1 MTLVKENPTHLE
13 APPINVLFEEAH
25 RRRQRRWMIGLAL
38 SLVLVV
44 TAATTLVLLRSG
56 HSGRS
61 ATTVD
66 HGQRSPVTP
75 VSAATTPGVA
85 WIDYDAQL
93 HVGNPITGTQRVVAT
108 NTGASPVVPLV
119 EANGRVY
126 WVDTKTTFSPQ
137 SGDSLPTVHDFNLA
151 NGQVRSDGTGQRVF
165 LSADKRDLMIYR
177 TASDLS
183 EVPIGRSGPTR
194 QFTIPFGWA
203 LSGGAGFA
211 LPAAVA
217 NGFVAERPS
226 GQPGVFTFGIW
237 NPGSGHIRVIGNE
250 WGIIDSFTPPG
261 GHASL
266 LALVPAHCGFDRA
279 CPIKIITSTTL
290 AAVSVH
296 DPLPY
301 GFDVGGAFSADGRK
315 LAVFVRTNSGAVNPT
330 TQMAVVTTRTG
341 ALHLVKGA
349 RSNIG
354 ESVGWAQWLPGDRTI
369 IGGALADTN
378 FSSTAFIDN
387 HYLVNAGTLAAQ
399 PFTLIANRDLDVNF
413 SAVAFSSPH

>member
-1 MTLVKENPTHLE
+1 MTLTREGPPPVN
-13 APPINVLFEEAH
+13 APSINVLFEEAH
-25 RRRQRRWMIGLAL
+25 RRRQRRWVIGLAL
-38 SLVLVV
+38 SFVLVV
-44 TAATTLVLLRSG
+44 TAAMTLALLS
-56 HSGRS
+56 SGRS

-66 HGQRSPVTP
+66 HAQRSPATP
-75 VSAATTPGVA
+75 VSAASTPGVA

-93 HVGNPITGTQRVVAT
+93 HVGNPITETQRVVAT
-108 NTGASPVVPLV
+108 NTGASAVTPLV

-126 WVDTKTTFSPQ
+126 WVDTRRTFSPQ
-137 SGDSLPTVHDFNLA
+137 SGYSLPTVHDFNLA
-151 NGQVRSDGTGQRVF
+151 NGQVRNDGTGQRVF
-165 LSADKRDLMIYR
+165 LSADKRYLMIYR

-194 QFTIPFGWA
+194 QITIPFGWA
-203 LSGGAGFA
+203 LSSGAGFA

-217 NGFVAERPS
+217 NGIVVERPS

-237 NPGSGHIRVIGNE
+237 DPSSGHIRVIGND

-261 GHASL
+261 AHTSL
-266 LALVPAHCGFDRA
+266 LALVPANCGFDRA
-279 CPIKIITSTTL
+279 CPIKIITTTTL

-301 GFDVGGAFSADGRK
+301 GFDVGGAFSADGRR
-315 LAVFVRTNSGAVNPT
+315 LAVFVKTNSGAVNPT
-330 TQMAVVTTRTG
+330 TQMAVANTRTG

-369 IGGALADTN
+369 IGGALAGTN
-378 FSSTAFIDN
+378 FSSTAFLDN

-399 PFTLIANRDLDVNF
+399 PFTLTANRDLDINF
-413 SAVAFSSPH
+413 SAVAFSSPD

>member
-1 MTLVKENPTHLE
+1 MTLLKENPTHLE
-13 APPINVLFEEAH
+13 APPIDVLFEEAH
-25 RRRQRRWMIGLAL
+25 RRRQRRWMIGLVL

-44 TAATTLVLLRSG
+44 TAATTLALLQRAPLGTLGDDRRSRPTVTG
-56 HSGRS
+56 HSREGSHDTGRGLDRLRRANARRQS
-61 ATTVD
+61 D
-66 HGQRSPVTP
+66 HGDAARRGDEHRGLARHSPGRGERSR
-75 VSAATTPGVA
+75 
-85 WIDYDAQL
+85 L
-93 HVGNPITGTQRVVAT
+93 
-108 NTGASPVVPLV
+108 
-119 EANGRVY
+119 
-126 WVDTKTTFSPQ
+126 WVDTRRTFSPQ
-137 SGDSLPTVHDFNLA
+137 SGYSLPTVHDFNLA
-151 NGQVRSDGTGQRVF
+151 NGQIRNDGTGQLVF
-165 LSADKRDLMIYR
+165 LSADKRNLMIYR

-217 NGFVAERPS
+217 NGFVVERPS

-237 NPGSGHIRVIGNE
+237 DPGSGHIRVIGNE

-261 GHASL
+261 GHASQ

-296 DPLPY
+296 APLPY

-315 LAVFVRTNSGAVNPT
+315 LVVFVRTNSGAVNPT
-330 TQMAVVTTRTG
+330 MQMAVVTTRTG
-341 ALHLVKGA
+341 ALHLVEGA

-378 FSSTAFIDN
+378 FSSTAFLDN

-413 SAVAFSSPH
+413 STVAFSSPH

>member
-1 MTLVKENPTHLE
+1 VTLVKENPTHLE

-25 RRRQRRWMIGLAL
+25 RRRQRRWVIGLSL
-38 SLVLVV
+38 SLVLTV
-44 TAATTLVLLRSG
+44 TAATTLALL
-56 HSGRS
+56 HPGRS

-66 HGQRSPVTP
+66 HRQRPPATP

-108 NTGASPVVPLV
+108 NTGASPVTPMV

-126 WVDTKTTFSPQ
+126 WVDTRRTFSPQ
-137 SGDSLPTVHDFNLA
+137 SGYALPTVHDFNLD
-151 NGQVRSDGTGQRVF
+151 NGQVGNDGTGQLVF

-203 LSGGAGFA
+203 LSGGAGYA

-217 NGFVAERPS
+217 NGFVVERPS

-237 NPGSGHIRVIGNE
+237 DPSGGRIRVIGNE
-250 WGIIDSFTPPG
+250 WGIIDTYTPPG
-261 GHASL
+261 GHSSL

-290 AAVSVH
+290 AAVTVH

-301 GFDVGGAFSADGRK
+301 GFDVGGAFSADGRR
-315 LAVFVRTNSGAVNPT
+315 LAVFVKTNSGAVNPT
-330 TQMAVVTTRTG
+330 MQMAVVTTRTG
-341 ALHLVKGA
+341 ALHVVKGA

-378 FSSTAFIDN
+378 FSSTAFLDN
-387 HYLVNAGTLAAQ
+387 HYLVSAGTLAAQ